1 MLAQRRVAQISIHAP
16 REGSDSTNVGDAGS
30 QSAFQSTLPVRGAT
44 FPLFTAGLG
53 FVFQSTLPVRG
64 ATVLLYLHHAIIR
77 ISIHAPREGSDSK
90 TVQKTDACFV
100 INGNFAKLNSQ
111 GSTWLAC

>member
-1 MLAQRRVAQISIHAP
+1 MASVTISIHAP
-16 REGSDSTNVGDAGS
+16 REGSDKGMRS
-30 QSAFQSTLPVRGAT
+30 FVRN
-44 FPLFTAGLG
+44 LK
-53 FVFQSTLPVRG
+53 
-64 ATVLLYLHHAIIR
+64 